1 MKLDRIYTRSGD
13 DGRTS
18 LGDGARLPK
27 FHVRVA
33 AYGSVDEANSIIGIA
48 LLDVSDADIR
58 DVLSRVQNDLFDLG
72 GDLCRPEREHRK
84 VEPLR
89 VSERQVMWIE
99 ERIDAFNAALTPL
112 DSFVLPGG
120 SYAAAHLHHART
132 VVRRA
137 ERYMTEIAYQ
147 EPVNPAAL
155 KYANRLSDLL
165 FVLARYVNERG
176 RADIVWRPG
185 LASLGADG
193 FAELIEFTS
202 SPRVPPSERSR
213 CCTRPLRPDDLGGRC
228 RCGPDGSRRRW
239 PPVAMGRTTPKRP
252 CCAQQRNER
261 VSHDPRKVSGVV
273 SVALAVRAARIAG
286 CRNGQTQSR

>member
-27 FHVRVA
+27 FHVRVT
-33 AYGSVDEANSIIGIA
+33 AYGSIDEANSIIGIA
-48 LLDVSDADIR
+48 ILHGSDDDVR
-58 DVLSRVQNDLFDLG
+58 GVLTHVQNDLFDLG

-89 VSERQVMWIE
+89 VSERQVTLIE
-99 ERIDAFNAALTPL
+99 ERIDAFNAALPPL

-120 SYAAAHLHHART
+120 SHAAAHLHHART

-147 EPVNPAAL
+147 EPLNPAAL

-176 RADIVWRPG
+176 QADILWR
-185 LASLGADG
+185 
-193 FAELIEFTS
+193 
-202 SPRVPPSERSR
+202 R
-213 CCTRPLRPDDLGGRC
+213 
-228 RCGPDGSRRRW
+228 
-239 PPVAMGRTTPKRP
+239 
-252 CCAQQRNER
+252 
-261 VSHDPRKVSGVV
+261 
-273 SVALAVRAARIAG
+273 
-286 CRNGQTQSR
+286 GQHR

>member
-13 DGRTS
+13 DGRMS

-33 AYGSVDEANSIIGIA
+33 AYGSVDEANSVVGIA
-48 LLDVSDADIR
+48 LLHVEDADVR
-58 DVLSRVQNDLFDLG
+58 DVLTHIQNDLFDLG

-89 VSERQVMWIE
+89 VSEGQVTWIE
-99 ERIDAFNAALTPL
+99 GRIDSFNAALAPV

-120 SYAAAHLHHART
+120 THAAAHLHHART

-155 KYANRLSDLL
+155 RYVNRLSDLL
-165 FVLARYVNERG
+165 FVLARHLNERG
-176 RADIVWRPG
+176 RADVLWQPG
-185 LASLGADG
+185 LH
-193 FAELIEFTS
+193 
-202 SPRVPPSERSR
+202 
-213 CCTRPLRPDDLGGRC
+213 
-228 RCGPDGSRRRW
+228 
-239 PPVAMGRTTPKRP
+239 
-252 CCAQQRNER
+252 Q
-261 VSHDPRKVSGVV
+261 
-273 SVALAVRAARIAG
+273 
-286 CRNGQTQSR
+286 

>member
-33 AYGSVDEANSIIGIA
+33 AYGSIDEANSIIGIA
-48 LLDVSDADIR
+48 ILHGSDDDVR
-58 DVLSRVQNDLFDLG
+58 GVLTHVQNDLFDLG

-89 VSERQVMWIE
+89 VSERQVTWIE
-99 ERIDAFNAALTPL
+99 ERIDAFNTSLPPL
-112 DSFVLPGG
+112 DSFVLPRG
-120 SYAAAHLHHART
+120 SHAAAHLHHART

-147 EPVNPAAL
+147 EPLNPAAL

-176 RADIVWRPG
+176 QADILWR
-185 LASLGADG
+185 
-193 FAELIEFTS
+193 
-202 SPRVPPSERSR
+202 R
-213 CCTRPLRPDDLGGRC
+213 
-228 RCGPDGSRRRW
+228 
-239 PPVAMGRTTPKRP
+239 
-252 CCAQQRNER
+252 
-261 VSHDPRKVSGVV
+261 
-273 SVALAVRAARIAG
+273 
-286 CRNGQTQSR
+286 GQHR

>member
-33 AYGSVDEANSIIGIA
+33 AYGSVDEANSIVGIA
-48 LLDVSDADIR
+48 MLHVSDVDIR
-58 DVLSRVQNDLFDLG
+58 DVLAHVQNDLFDLG
-72 GDLCRPEREHRK
+72 GDLCRPERKHRK

-99 ERIDAFNAALTPL
+99 ERIDAFNAALAPL

-120 SYAAAHLHHART
+120 SHAAAHLHHART

-165 FVLARYVNERG
+165 FVLARYLNEEG
-176 RADIVWRPG
+176 QADVLWRPG
-185 LASLGADG
+185 LH
-193 FAELIEFTS
+193 
-202 SPRVPPSERSR
+202 R
-213 CCTRPLRPDDLGGRC
+213 
-228 RCGPDGSRRRW
+228 
-239 PPVAMGRTTPKRP
+239 
-252 CCAQQRNER
+252 
-261 VSHDPRKVSGVV
+261 
-273 SVALAVRAARIAG
+273 
-286 CRNGQTQSR
+286 

>member
-1 MKLDRIYTRSGD
+1 MKLDRIYTCSGD

-33 AYGSVDEANSIIGIA
+33 AYGSVDEANSVIGIA
-48 LLDVSDADIR
+48 LLYVSDADIR
-58 DVLSRVQNDLFDLG
+58 AVLARVQNDLFDLG

-89 VSERQVMWIE
+89 VSERQVTWIE
-99 ERIDAFNAALTPL
+99 ERIDAFNAALAPV

-120 SYAAAHLHHART
+120 SHAAAHLHHART

-137 ERYMTEIAYQ
+137 ERYMTEISSQ

-176 RADIVWRPG
+176 KADIIWRPG
-185 LASLGADG
+185 LH
-193 FAELIEFTS
+193 
-202 SPRVPPSERSR
+202 R
-213 CCTRPLRPDDLGGRC
+213 
-228 RCGPDGSRRRW
+228 
-239 PPVAMGRTTPKRP
+239 
-252 CCAQQRNER
+252 
-261 VSHDPRKVSGVV
+261 
-273 SVALAVRAARIAG
+273 
-286 CRNGQTQSR
+286 